1 MEIKLIDGQNVW
13 RCPLEICMETKHWIL
28 VMAGETQRFSN
39 SAIYKKNNNKKQ
51 QKNQKE
57 KTQRKQQNTPEAP
70 LVTAV
75 LYRVAFALL
84 FV

>member
-1 MEIKLIDGQNVW
+1 MSTGNLHGNKTLDSCNGW
-13 RCPLEICMETKHWIL
+13 R
-28 VMAGETQRFSN
+28 N
-39 SAIYKKNNNKKQ
+39 SDFQTVPSTKKQ

>member
-1 MEIKLIDGQNVW
+1 MKMSTGNLYGNKTFDSCNGWRNSEIFKQCHLQ
-13 RCPLEICMETKHWIL
+13 
-28 VMAGETQRFSN
+28 
-39 SAIYKKNNNKKQ
+39 KKQ
-51 QKNQKE
+51 QKQKE

>member
-1 MEIKLIDGQNVW
+1 MSTGNLHGNKTLDSCNGWRNSEI
-13 RCPLEICMETKHWIL
+13 
-28 VMAGETQRFSN
+28 F
-39 SAIYKKNNNKKQ
+39 KQ
-51 QKNQKE
+51 CHLQKNQKE

>member
-1 MEIKLIDGQNVW
+1 MKMSTGNLHGNKTFDSCNGWRNSEIFKQCHLQ
-13 RCPLEICMETKHWIL
+13 
-28 VMAGETQRFSN
+28 
-39 SAIYKKNNNKKQ
+39 KQ
-51 QKNQKE
+51 QQKKQKE

>member
-1 MEIKLIDGQNVW
+1 
-13 RCPLEICMETKHWIL
+13 
-28 VMAGETQRFSN
+28 MAGETQRFSN
-39 SAIYKKNNNKKQ
+39 SAIYKKKTTTK
-51 QKNQKE
+51 KNQKE

>member
-39 SAIYKKNNNKKQ
+39 SAIYKKTTK
-51 QKNQKE
+51 KNQKE

>member
-39 SAIYKKNNNKKQ
+39 SAIYKKNNKKTKKKKPKESNKTHLK
-51 QKNQKE
+51 
-57 KTQRKQQNTPEAP
+57 
-70 LVTAV
+70 LH
-75 LYRVAFALL
+75 
-84 FV
+84 